1 MVKQIKIDRVD
12 DYLKKVD
19 ERKEAGVYFYKL
31 NFYNQEVKNFLKK
44 YLKKTKENGLYIKN
58 RLQNPT
64 ANNINYFMEFIGS
77 DFFLEKKF
85 FEKKLKRWLP
95 QLTES
100 ENKEFSNLV
109 FETLNELKKEG
120 KNESI
125 LKNVYMKFMC
135 WSYYKFQYVIKRCYE
150 MREKE
155 TPKILFEGEISN
167 HELLFLNIISKLG
180 CDVLILQYSQ
190 DVKSQGILEIN
201 ILPKN
206 NFPENFCLEN
216 LLFEELEEEKIRDFI
231 DKGEEKRE
239 IDWLSGDI
247 FESILKPI
255 EERGKKKD
263 VSYSVFAK
271 ILGVEDVNSYEMSL
285 VKFRLKLEEKN
296 RKFILIENGIKN
308 PEYEEVSKILKPTL
322 NSKSDVL
329 LTLSKNIFFS
339 QSLEKTKVIQKIF
352 INSLLEEKEESLQ
365 KFFNKSVVILCWLIR
380 YMKLALDKHNSEYY
394 PVFLY
399 YGSCNNQNE
408 QLLLKILSRLDI
420 DVIILCPDKSQEF
433 KLEDRYLYEKI
444 YEGSLP
450 ITKFPKDIKDIKLRT
465 VAANAEKDLE
475 NILYRDTGLYKAN
488 QFKKAVPLN
497 LNTIYE
503 EIGIL
508 WKEEAKYRPNFEI
521 LKDSVIVPNICAKIV
536 GVPDKNTNQY
546 WKSIEKYVEDEEYFA
561 VNFPIFTFEK
571 NNILNTVNFFKK
583 GKLNFEKL
591 KQDKNYKYSFIR
603 EEMQD
608 YILEKIQFY
617 LENRSLKTNNLE
629 NNENKI
635 LHLLLN
641 LDIEILRKIQDF
653 DFTKKIPKLVI
664 LDTKEDMGKIDDA
677 IIIEFLKEVGFDIL
691 LFVPTGYRS
700 LESYFSK
707 NIFVEYQIG
716 EFMYDLK
723 IPKFDREKRKFNVS
737 KIDLKSIFNIL
748 N

>member
-1 MVKQIKIDRVD
+1 MVKQIKIDSVD
-12 DYLKKVD
+12 DYLKKIN
-19 ERKEAGVYFYKL
+19 ERKEIGVYFYKL
-31 NFYNQEVKNFLKK
+31 NFYNQEIKTFLKK
-44 YLKKTKENGLYIKN
+44 YLKKTKESGIYIKN
-58 RLQNPT
+58 GLQNPT
-64 ANNINYFMEFIGS
+64 SNNINYFMEFIGS
-77 DFFLEKKF
+77 DFLLEKSF
-85 FEKKLKRWLP
+85 FEQKLKRWLP

-100 ENKEFSNLV
+100 ENREFSSLV
-109 FETLNELKKEG
+109 FETLKGLKEKG

-125 LKNVYMKFMC
+125 LKNIYMKFMC
-135 WSYYKFQYVIKRCYE
+135 WSYYKFQYVIRKCYE
-150 MREKE
+150 MREKD

-167 HELLFLNIISKLG
+167 HELLFLDIISKLG
-180 CDVLILQYSQ
+180 CDVLLLQYSQ
-190 DVKSQGILEIN
+190 NINSQGILEIN
-201 ILPKN
+201 LSPKN
-206 NFPENFCLEN
+206 NFPENFCLED
-216 LLFEELEEEKIRDFI
+216 LLLEELEEEKIKNFVGE
-231 DKGEEKRE
+231 GEEKRE
-239 IDWLSGDI
+239 INWLSGDI
-247 FESILKPI
+247 FENILKPI
-255 EERGKKKD
+255 GERGNKKE
-263 VSYSVFAK
+263 SCYSIFAK
-271 ILGVEDVNSYEMSL
+271 ILGVEDANSYEMSL
-285 VKFRLKLEEKN
+285 LKFRLKLEEGN

-308 PEYEEVSKILKPTL
+308 PEYEEVTKILKPPL
-322 NSKSDVL
+322 NSKSDIL

-339 QSLEKTKVIQKIF
+339 QHLEKTKSIQKIF

-365 KFFNKSVVILCWLIR
+365 KFSNRSIVILCWLIR
-380 YMKLALDKHNSEYY
+380 YMKLVLDKHNPKYY

-399 YGSCNNQNE
+399 YGSCSNQNE

-420 DVIILCPDKSQEF
+420 DVIIICPDKSKEF

-450 ITKFPKDIKDIKLRT
+450 ITRFPKDIKDIKLRT
-465 VAANAEKDLE
+465 IASNAEKDLE

-488 QFKKAVPLN
+488 QFKKAVPLS
-497 LNTIYE
+497 LNTTYE

-521 LKDSVIVPNICAKIV
+521 LKDSVIVPNICAKVV
-536 GVPDKNTNQY
+536 GVPDKDANQY
-546 WKSIEKYVEDEEYFA
+546 WKSIEKYVEDGEYFA
-561 VNFPIFTFEK
+561 INFPIFTFEK
-571 NNILNTVNFFKK
+571 NNIFNTANFLKK
-583 GKLNFEKL
+583 GKLDFEKL
-591 KQDKNYKYSFIR
+591 KQDKNYKYGFIR
-603 EEMQD
+603 EEIQD

-617 LENRSLKTNNLE
+617 LENRSLKTNILE

-664 LDTKEDMGKIDDA
+664 LDTKEDIGKIDDA
-677 IIIEFLKEVGFDIL
+677 IIIEFLKEIGFDIL

-707 NIFVEYQIG
+707 NIFVEHQIG